1 MSWEILPNELTV
13 YILKLRNDIRYKAS
27 IKIQNA
33 WRRFILSEEIAI
45 DIALGIEIDQY
56 NKIMVS
62 ISSTVLKLKYCLLM
76 SSGKHYLLFWK
87 TIANKLQDSLNTYY
101 YRNDELLTRE
111 AINYRKIKILYKKLL
126 NKFNFEE

>member
-1 MSWEILPNELTV
+1 
-13 YILKLRNDIRYKAS
+13 
-27 IKIQNA
+27 
-33 WRRFILSEEIAI
+33 
-45 DIALGIEIDQY
+45 
-56 NKIMVS
+56 MVS

-76 SSGKHYLLFWK
+76 CSGKHYLLFWK